1 MRGATESPRTAQPS
15 RQYHRSDMART
26 TTPEMGGMQEI
37 RVPDDNTA
45 DTMRSAA
52 RARDSVYCP
61 GAEGAD
67 EEL

>member
-1 MRGATESPRTAQPS
+1 
-15 RQYHRSDMART
+15 MART